1 MKALAIIIAAA
12 FAPLAFLRA
21 VFFLSGA
28 EWVADTGAPI
38 AALAGAFA
46 AYAAGFA
53 IWMRRR

>member
-1 MKALAIIIAAA
+1 MKTTAIIIAAA

-28 EWVADTGAPI
+28 EWVGDTAAPI

-53 IWMRRR
+53 IWMRKK